1 MMMNIVGFI
10 ILGLA
15 AGSISGVIGIG
26 GGTMI
31 TPLLVLLFGFTQKT
45 AQGTTLALLVPPIG
59 LLAAMTYYKAGFVNI
74 TAGAFIAAGFM
85 IGGYFGSKIAIN
97 IPEDL
102 LRKVFAVYLMAIAL
116 KLFISK

>member
-1 MMMNIVGFI
+1 MNIIGFV

-59 LLAAMTYYKAGFVNI
+59 ILAAMTYYKAGFVNI
-74 TAGAFIAAGFM
+74 TAGVFIAAGFM

-116 KLFISK
+116 KMFISK